1 MPDDQAQRIGRWL
14 LGVAT
19 VVLIVATRH
28 RPPGPAVS
36 ELGLRGV
43 RYRYAGAT
51 AWALDGLDLE
61 LEAGEVLGVTGA
73 NDAGKTTLCLV
84 GGRPRPRRRSVAS
97 SRARSGSAATI
108 RASCLR
114 SRACRAL
121 RDPVPERGH
130 PAVGHS
136 RDGLGRGRLRAAQ
149 PGPRCRRRSSSGSAG
164 RWSSPG
170 SATWPSARPDRLSG
184 GQAQLVAL
192 AGVLALRPASLILD
206 EPTSQLDPAGTILVG
221 DALAR
226 LGRETGTALLIVEHK
241 TDLLARIADRV
252 AVVAAGRVAILGAAD
267 KVLADPRLPSLGVD
281 PPAAVRLGRL
291 AREAGVGAAFAKG
304 LADTSGPA
312 EGRVAGPATP

>member
-1 MPDDQAQRIGRWL
+1 M
-14 LGVAT
+14 
-19 VVLIVATRH
+19 
-28 RPPGPAVS
+28 S
-36 ELGLRGV
+36 ELSLRGV

-61 LEAGEVLGVTGA
+61 LEPGEVLGVTGA

-84 GGRPRPRRRSVAS
+84 GSGLAPGAIGGQLEGLVRVGGDDPRKLAPFRVAE
-97 SRARSGSAATI
+97 RCGILFQNAATQL
-108 RASCLR
+108 S
-114 SRACRAL
+114 
-121 RDPVPERGH
+121 GT
-130 PAVGHS
+130 AVTVWEEV
-136 RDGLGRGRLRAAQ
+136 AF
-149 PGPRCRRRSSSGSAG
+149 GPRNLGLDVATIIERVGWALELAG
-164 RWSSPG
+164 VSDLAER
-170 SATWPSARPDRLSG
+170 RPDRLSG

-192 AGVLALRPASLILD
+192 ASVLALRPASLILD

-241 TDLLARIADRV
+241 TDLLARISDRV

-291 AREAGVGAAFAKG
+291 AKEAGVGAAFAKALADTRG
-304 LADTSGPA
+304 LAD
-312 EGRVAGPATP
+312 GRIAGPSSA